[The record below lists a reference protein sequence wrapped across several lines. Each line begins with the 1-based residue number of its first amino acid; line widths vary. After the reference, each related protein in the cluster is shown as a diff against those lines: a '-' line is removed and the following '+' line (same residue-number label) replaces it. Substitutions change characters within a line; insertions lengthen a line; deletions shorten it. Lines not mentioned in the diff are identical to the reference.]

1 MLQWG
6 FVTVSLLFLLCEGSH
21 GWSNETRQQAYMEV
35 CVQLAQAAVKDGGA
49 PYGAV
54 IVDPEKNEII
64 VQGNNHASSNPIWHG
79 EMDALNKLAGMVEKE
94 GLTVYQVAPKLEL
107 YTSAE
112 PCSMCMSALAWSGI
126 GRVYY
131 GTSIPFIASQGLNQ
145 ISIRAKDVIKST
157 PFEEIGLVGGVLNE
171 TTNKLYTRPVV
182 AGHRQTVHHH
192 HYHHYH
198 EPHGHSHPHGHFD
211 PH

>member
-1 MLQWG
+1 M
-6 FVTVSLLFLLCEGSH
+6 
-21 GWSNETRQQAYMEV
+21 
-35 CVQLAQAAVKDGGA
+35 QLAQAAVKDGGA

-145 ISIRAKDVIKST
+145 ISIRAPRSRLDAGTWGTMGVGMGQAIAAALVNPDPGCLAVFGDSAFGFSGMEFETIWRLQLPVAKSKIRSRSACVRFFFPAQQPIIDHLQHPKGIYDVI
-157 PFEEIGLVGGVLNE
+157 
-171 TTNKLYTRPVV
+171 
-182 AGHRQTVHHH
+182 
-192 HYHHYH
+192 
-198 EPHGHSHPHGHFD
+198 
-211 PH
+211 

>member
-1 MLQWG
+1 M
-6 FVTVSLLFLLCEGSH
+6 
-21 GWSNETRQQAYMEV
+21 
-35 CVQLAQAAVKDGGA
+35 QLAEEAVKSGGA

-54 IVDPEKNEII
+54 IVDPGKGEI
-64 VQGNNHASSNPIWHG
+64 VVKGNNHASINPIWHG
-79 EMDALNKLAGMVEKE
+79 EMDALNKLAEIVGKDGES
-94 GLTVYQVAPKLEL
+94 VYEVAPKLEL

-131 GTSIPFIASQGLNQ
+131 GTSIPFIANQGLNQ

-171 TTNKLYTRPVV
+171 TTNKLYMQKAV
-182 AGHRQTVHHH
+182 HNYIDLHHH
-192 HYHHYH
+192 GGHD
-198 EPHGHSHPHGHFD
+198 HSHSHGHFG

>member
-1 MLQWG
+1 MLHCV
-6 FVTVSLLFLLCEGSH
+6 FVTICLLFLLFESSH
-21 GWSNETRQQAYMEV
+21 GWSNETQQRAYMQV
-35 CVQLAQAAVKDGGA
+35 CVQLAQAAVKSGGS

-54 IVDPEKNEII
+54 IVDPERNEII

-79 EMDALNKLAGMVEKE
+79 EMDALNKLAGTLEKE

-131 GTSIPFIASQGLNQ
+131 GTSIPFIANQGLNQ

-171 TTNKLYTRPVV
+171 TTNKLYMRSGV
-182 AGHRQTVHHH
+182 AGHHHHDNHH
-192 HYHHYH
+192 HYGPY
-198 EPHGHSHPHGHFD
+198 GHFH
-211 PH
+211 PN